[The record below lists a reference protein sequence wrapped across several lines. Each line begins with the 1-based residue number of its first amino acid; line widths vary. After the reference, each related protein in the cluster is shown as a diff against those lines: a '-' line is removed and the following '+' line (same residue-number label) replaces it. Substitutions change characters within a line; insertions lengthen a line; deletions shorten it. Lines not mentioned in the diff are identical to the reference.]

1 MCHGDVVTATAATRA
16 SAYDVRSALVPG
28 LTVVCAGLAVGI
40 GTQVM
45 QGVLSGSWSV
55 LANSG
60 VMWAL
65 AAFGLGAVLPTA
77 RWAMA
82 GGAAHL
88 VIASFAYYEAV
99 EWFEGSSSDVS
110 RSVIWAL
117 AGVIAGVVFGLAGHW
132 CVRRSA
138 WRGPSLALIS
148 GVLVGEGMHLSRM
161 VDDAALRTAGAAELS
176 VAAAIGVAAFVAA
189 ARHAPSA
196 ARNRVVT
203 TTAVALAGSAWLTVG
218 VSRVIG
224 VALSA
229 G

>member
-1 MCHGDVVTATAATRA
+1 MCHGDVVTATATTGTAR
-16 SAYDVRSALVPG
+16 YRVRSVLPG
-28 LTVVCAGLAVGI
+28 LAVVGAGLAVGI

-65 AAFGLGAVLPTA
+65 AAFALGAVLPTT
-77 RWAMA
+77 RWAMV

-99 EWFEGSSSDVS
+99 EWFEGSSSDLS
-110 RSVIWAL
+110 RSLIWAL
-117 AGVIAGVVFGLAGHW
+117 AGVIAGVVFGLAGHL

-138 WRGPSLALIS
+138 WRGPSLALVG

-161 VDDAALRTAGAAELS
+161 VGDAALRTAGAAELM
-176 VAAAIGVAAFVAA
+176 VAAVFGVAAFVAA
-189 ARHAPSA
+189 ARHSPSD
-196 ARNRVVT
+196 ARSRVVT
-203 TTAVALAGSAWLTVG
+203 TTAVALAASAWLTVG
-218 VSRVIG
+218 VSRLIG
-224 VALSA
+224 VALAA

>member
-1 MCHGDVVTATAATRA
+1 MCDGVVVTATATAGVATHDA
-16 SAYDVRSALVPG
+16 HSALVPS
-28 LTVVCAGLAVGI
+28 LTVVCAGLVVGI

-65 AAFGLGAVLPTA
+65 AAFGLGAVLPTT
-77 RWAMA
+77 RWAVG

-99 EWFEGSSSDVS
+99 EWFEGSRSDLS

-117 AGVIAGVVFGLAGHW
+117 AGVIAGAVFGLAGHQ
-132 CVRRSA
+132 CVRRRT
-138 WRGPSLALIS
+138 WRGPSLALLS

-161 VDDAALRTAGAAELS
+161 VDDAALRSAGAAELV
-176 VAAAIGVAAFVAA
+176 VALGFGVAAFVAA
-189 ARHAPSA
+189 SRHTPVAVRS
-196 ARNRVVT
+196 RVVAV
-203 TTAVALAGSAWLTVG
+203 TAITLAGSAWLTVG
-218 VSRVIG
+218 GTSVIG
-224 VALSA
+224 QALA
-229 G
+229 MG